1 MRIINENLFDINKFR
16 ESKLAVNCKT
26 EEDATIFLEM
36 LNADF
41 DINWDTNRTSSYKN
55 KDGKYDTYWNLSFEK
70 TVYRWYEDQILTH
83 DDIEYVKGLKIEIV
97 EFKSLN
103 NKEYNNSEVESM
115 KCNINNFDIERFK
128 TGNYA
133 IHCNTEEKARE
144 LLNYLD
150 KEHCITWSHR
160 LNNKDTA
167 WKTFHKKTCYS
178 YDTSDGTLGFCN
190 YEYYKKNGT
199 IIYEFEFQYP
209 LTWIDFKL
217 DNIVIHCKT
226 DSQVNE
232 LSQWIY
238 SNKDEEFT
246 KEPLL
251 CLAEGWNRYHNEVCY
266 NYNLS
271 EKKINFGTEDTYVY
285 KNYEVIEWDG
295 KKLYEINGT
304 IETDMDIDE
313 LNDKFIDFI
322 ESING
327 EFAGGIK

>member
-1 MRIINENLFDINKFR
+1 MKTWNRNTIDLKEYKY
-16 ESKLAVNCKT
+16 SKTVIHCDT
-26 EEDATIFLEM
+26 EEKANDLLKYLDEQGIIWRVGDRLTE
-36 LNADF
+36 N
-41 DINWDTNRTSSYKN
+41 NYWDDYEEQTCYNCNYENVLTYGSKYTYKHN
-55 KDGKYDTYWNLSFEK
+55 
-70 TVYRWYEDQILTH
+70 I
-83 DDIEYVKGLKIEIV
+83 IEWEIV

-103 NKEYNNSEVESM
+103 NKEYNDSEVENM
-115 KCNINNFDIERFK
+115 KCNVKNFDIERFK

-133 IHCNTEEKARE
+133 IHCNTEEKARK

-160 LNNKDTA
+160 LNNKYTA
-167 WKTFHKKTCYS
+167 WKTFHEKTCYS
-178 YDTSDGTLGFCN
+178 YDASDGTLRFCN

-238 SNKDEEFT
+238 SNKDEEFA

-271 EKKINFGTEDTYVY
+271 EKKIKFGTENTYLY
-285 KNYEVIEWDG
+285 KNYEVVEWDG
-295 KKLYEINGT
+295 KNLYEINGT

-313 LNDKFIDFI
+313 LNDKFINFI

>member
-1 MRIINENLFDINKFR
+1 MRIINEN
-16 ESKLAVNCKT
+16 
-26 EEDATIFLEM
+26 
-36 LNADF
+36 
-41 DINWDTNRTSSYKN
+41 
-55 KDGKYDTYWNLSFEK
+55 
-70 TVYRWYEDQILTH
+70 
-83 DDIEYVKGLKIEIV
+83 
-97 EFKSLN
+97 
-103 NKEYNNSEVESM
+103 NNSEVESM

-160 LNNKDTA
+160 LNKKDTA
-167 WKTFHKKTCYS
+167 WKTFNEKTCFS

-190 YEYYKKNGT
+190 YEYYKKNGI

-238 SNKDEEFT
+238 SNKDEEFA

-271 EKKINFGTEDTYVY
+271 EKKINFGTENTYLY

-295 KKLYEINGT
+295 KNLYEINGT

-313 LNDKFIDFI
+313 LNDKFIEFI